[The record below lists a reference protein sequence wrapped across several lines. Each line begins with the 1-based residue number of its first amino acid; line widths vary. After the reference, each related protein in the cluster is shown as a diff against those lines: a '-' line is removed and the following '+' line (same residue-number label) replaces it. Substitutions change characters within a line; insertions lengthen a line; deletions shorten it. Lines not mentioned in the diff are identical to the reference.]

1 MRIVPSK
8 RNVSLLSYF
17 LALRCRIKV
26 NAHLAGSLL
35 SLRTVGRRPVA
46 LTSRFSCFVLVIHVA
61 EYRDSRIVSVVETE
75 ETSQIAVFAS
85 PRRLHVGDVSTGV
98 LTLQGHIH
106 HIVFLLHLLPH
117 ESAFFRR
124 TVIHLQFLYGIVRK
138 IVEHHLIL
146 PLEEVFSVEEQII
159 YLFAVYVNIAVTLHF
174 GSRHLSDK
182 SVEHGAIR
190 HIECAGVKDERIA
203 TVSQLHL
210 GASHHHVIE
219 GNILIEF
226 LLEQKRRK

>member
-1 MRIVPSK
+1 M
-8 RNVSLLSYF
+8 
-17 LALRCRIKV
+17 
-26 NAHLAGSLL
+26 AGSLL

-46 LTSRFSCFVLVIHVA
+46 LTSRSSCFVYVIHVA

-146 PLEEVFSVEEQII
+146 PLEEVFSVKEQII
-159 YLFAVYVNIAVTLHF
+159 YLLAVYVNIAVTLHF

-190 HIECAGVKDERIA
+190 HIECTGVKDERVA

-210 GASHHHVIE
+210 GACHHHVIE